1 MEIFL
6 KRCFLELYF
15 SHYQRLINSKK
26 AIYQVVTNSQPQVSL
41 ITLFFVNKPNSLGY
55 KAFVFLRVK
64 QNYFN
69 EFTS

>member
-1 MEIFL
+1 MFN
-6 KRCFLELYF
+6 LYF
-15 SHYQRLINSKK
+15 VSGCIEFRIHYQRLINIKK
-26 AIYQVVTNSQPQVSL
+26 AIYQVVTVFESLFSL
-41 ITLFFVNKPNSLGY
+41 ITLFFVNNPNSLGC

>member
-1 MEIFL
+1 MEIILKTTFL
-6 KRCFLELYF
+6 RLHF
-15 SHYQRLINSKK
+15 SHYQRLINIKK
-26 AIYQVVTNSQPQVSL
+26 AIYQVVTNSIPLVSL